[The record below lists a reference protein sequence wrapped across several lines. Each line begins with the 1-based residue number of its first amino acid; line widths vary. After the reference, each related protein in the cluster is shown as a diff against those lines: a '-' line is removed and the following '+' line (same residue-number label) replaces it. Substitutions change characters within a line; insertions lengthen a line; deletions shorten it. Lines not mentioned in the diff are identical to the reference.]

1 MTRRLT
7 FLAPPLLALGLV
19 ASAWAQDAEPTAA
32 QPKLPTAKLTIIS
45 RNNVKHDFTVEL
57 AETDDQQQT
66 GSNAKGGEESNSHN
80 ASFTLDVQFVRKLFT
95 NQSSIEQLSDSRC
108 FSCNSIGVRAVRQ
121 LWPYEFM
128 ATRFRANQQGK
139 PFPAS
144 EHLTFPAS
152 ADLPGCI

>member
-1 MTRRLT
+1 M
-7 FLAPPLLALGLV
+7 
-19 ASAWAQDAEPTAA
+19 
-32 QPKLPTAKLTIIS
+32 
-45 RNNVKHDFTVEL
+45 EL
-57 AETDDQQQT
+57 AATGTRLLRRDILSARARSASGETGFLQRRTWRSGHTQQDDQQQT